1 MPQKNHDLS
10 VNGRKLMGQEKMKWL
25 LMTFSLPMNYGPRL
39 FFMGK
44 TKTRLP
50 WKFSLKLFS
59 TVKLRLKIII
69 MNQSNE
75 KRKQTEKTY
84 QIGEFMLLLKCIYSL
99 DNTGVNRC
107 VSSFHYHIASIHQS
121 RVFKT
126 NQHLPKL
133 HTGFSQLTFH
143 CQLLLS

>member
-1 MPQKNHDLS
+1 MALAYFSWERQRHGYHENLVLNYSP
-10 VNGRKLMGQEKMKWL
+10 L
-25 LMTFSLPMNYGPRL
+25 LNKIIEIACSCY
-39 FFMGK
+39 
-44 TKTRLP
+44 
-50 WKFSLKLFS
+50 
-59 TVKLRLKIII
+59 RLKIII
-69 MNQSNE
+69 MNQSHE

>member
-1 MPQKNHDLS
+1 
-10 VNGRKLMGQEKMKWL
+10 
-25 LMTFSLPMNYGPRL
+25 
-39 FFMGK
+39 
-44 TKTRLP
+44 
-50 WKFSLKLFS
+50 
-59 TVKLRLKIII
+59 

-126 NQHLPKL
+126 TSSEVTHRLL
-133 HTGFSQLTFH
+133 TIDFS
-143 CQLLLS
+143 LSVTLVIAIRLQQAS